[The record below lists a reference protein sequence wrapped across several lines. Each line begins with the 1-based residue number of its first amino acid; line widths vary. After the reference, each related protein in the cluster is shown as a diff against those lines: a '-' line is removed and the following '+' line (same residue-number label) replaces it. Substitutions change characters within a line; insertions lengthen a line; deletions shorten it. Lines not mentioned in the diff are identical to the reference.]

1 MRHLGLCATA
11 ALCTLAFSGLQ
22 AQVLK
27 NNSRPEVIFI
37 NRGGI
42 EIDSMVTS
50 EVIETYYSTIERG
63 FRQTGLPRFIIA
75 GKNQKMIFGIGGNAD
90 MRLSYDFDG
99 IAAGNHTGVNAILWY
114 NGGNSYL
121 QFSQLVNGDVND
133 LMSNQS
139 GRVDVRSYL
148 RDKGAFP
155 SDGKLEISYV
165 TISVATWKAGSSTV
179 FHTFRFGAV

>member
-50 EVIETYYSTIERG
+50 EVIETYYSTIERDSV
-63 FRQTGLPRFIIA
+63 RRACLA
-75 GKNQKMIFGIGGNAD
+75 
-90 MRLSYDFDG
+90 S
-99 IAAGNHTGVNAILWY
+99 
-114 NGGNSYL
+114 S
-121 QFSQLVNGDVND
+121 SQA
-133 LMSNQS
+133 
-139 GRVDVRSYL
+139 RTR
-148 RDKGAFP
+148 R
-155 SDGKLEISYV
+155 
-165 TISVATWKAGSSTV
+165 
-179 FHTFRFGAV
+179 

>member
-1 MRHLGLCATA
+1 MDLNATPY
-11 ALCTLAFSGLQ
+11 L
-22 AQVLK
+22 
-27 NNSRPEVIFI
+27 
-37 NRGGI
+37 
-42 EIDSMVTS
+42 
-50 EVIETYYSTIERG
+50 Y
-63 FRQTGLPRFIIA
+63 
-75 GKNQKMIFGIGGNAD
+75 
-90 MRLSYDFDG
+90 YDFDG

-165 TISVATWKAGSSTV
+165 TISVATWKAGKQRGIPYLPLRRSVTALVSLAAVFSFAECPFPNGAGNPSRFSLKRGAAVLGRQLLSSSPRWQG
-179 FHTFRFGAV
+179 FQPSPCSR